1 VVTGQDFGNQEVDPP
16 VDPGPV
22 FPSSPGDEPT
32 DTVGRLDTDTAV
44 VTAADRRDGCE
55 PLPTARPP
63 RP

>member
-22 FPSSPGDEPT
+22 FLSSPGDEPT

-44 VTAADRRDGCE
+44 ATAADQCDGSG
-55 PLPTARPP
+55 PLPAARPP